1 MKDNIELKYRSTINP
16 LAVGISLILYVV
28 MIILIITKNPDDKPW
43 VLPVML
49 SVVVFIIALDILK
62 YVSYK
67 YYFENKGLVIIH
79 RKRKFLLPYKD
90 IKYYEVDS
98 HETRGVIYG
107 YGVRRI
113 LIAIGKGIDEIYLI
127 TPANEDKFI
136 ELLEKKINMAKR
148 NTR

>member
-1 MKDNIELKYRSTINP
+1 MALAKKEINKLDKYFRALNYLSVAQLYLLDNP
-16 LAVGISLILYVV
+16 LLRREL
-28 MIILIITKNPDDKPW
+28 T
-43 VLPVML
+43 
-49 SVVVFIIALDILK
+49 
-62 YVSYK
+62 
-67 YYFENKGLVIIH
+67 
-79 RKRKFLLPYKD
+79 YKD